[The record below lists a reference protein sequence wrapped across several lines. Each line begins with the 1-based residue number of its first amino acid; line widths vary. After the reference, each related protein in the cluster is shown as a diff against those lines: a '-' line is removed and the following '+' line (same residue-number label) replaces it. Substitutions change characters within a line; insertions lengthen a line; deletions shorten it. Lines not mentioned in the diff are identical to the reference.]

1 MRTSLS
7 RSMGVSVL
15 ILCTT
20 YEDSG
25 TGEDTDMF
33 VRIHRFMLLRR
44 MNGSKTLLIYTVLL
58 FMGRR
63 LLPLTRRMYERPFPL
78 KKEEPQ
84 EIPKVAFATFELSL
98 SASCDLFR
106 MRLSASRV
114 PATSRPSVARFYY
127 YDCFGA
133 SEATILSKRGSPRKA
148 SQNGSNFNSP

>member
-44 MNGSKTLLIYTVLL
+44 MNGSKALFDIHRSSFYGPKAIAVDAKNVRAAVSFEERRTAGDPKSSFCYVRVIAFCELRSFPNAVVGVARTRNKQAKRRAVLL
-58 FMGRR
+58 LR
-63 LLPLTRRMYERPFPL
+63 
-78 KKEEPQ
+78 
-84 EIPKVAFATFELSL
+84 
-98 SASCDLFR
+98 LFR
-106 MRLSASRV
+106 R
-114 PATSRPSVARFYY
+114 
-127 YDCFGA
+127 
-133 SEATILSKRGSPRKA
+133 
-148 SQNGSNFNSP
+148 